1 MKQTFNVVGKGHPR
15 HETQDKVRGKAVY
28 TDDLAFPNMVWGA
41 ILRSPYARARV
52 LEIDVSKASALPGVF
67 GILLPQDVPQK
78 RYNCSGNPPSPLA
91 KQDER
96 ILTDSPL
103 HVGDRI
109 AAVAATSSEICQKAL
124 SHISVKYESLPPV
137 LELDEALSEN
147 APVLHPEISPTNIF
161 NKIEAELG
169 DVEKGFAESDLVLE
183 DVFETPGIFH
193 ACMEPVTCICDFTRK
208 EDLVVWSNSQTPF
221 QERRILSKIL
231 GLPESRVRIIK
242 PMMGGG
248 FGSRQQLHNQVV
260 GALLSGMVRRPVKI
274 VNTREE
280 EMVGTCVRHASRC
293 RVKMGVSRE
302 GRIQAIQAEVHHN
315 CGAYATHSPIVLA
328 AQSRKVPYRI
338 PHYRYDGYCVYTNY
352 PVAGAMRGYG
362 NPQLSFAREV
372 LVDRAARTLNMDP
385 VAFRMKNRILPG
397 DTVPGSP
404 LVLESC
410 AIQECI
416 EAGEAIRERID
427 REEEAD
433 QNICGKDIVERW
445 GMALAMHTSGAS
457 NNTGMSSAVI
467 MIHYDGSATLLTG
480 SADMGQGSETALSQI
495 VAEILGIALSDVQ
508 VTAADTLHT
517 PYETG
522 SFASSQAYV
531 AGHAV
536 HAAARE
542 VIEQTRASLAV
553 KYGLKTED
561 IFHENRQFQF
571 IQEGKSVSLTFQ
583 EAIAATHYGE
593 TGTVVI
599 GRSSFKAVHSAPPFA
614 ACWAKVAFDRLTN
627 SIHVRHVIEVA
638 DVGTPINPDI
648 VTGQIEGGI
657 AMGVGYALMEDLEMD
672 GKLSKPLTNDLLACK
687 IPTTLDLPE
696 IHTHIVSSYEPSGP
710 LGAKSVG
717 EMTVIPVAPAIVNAV
732 AAATGREISRLPLSK
747 YFNIGRPFKHSHTGT
762 CEKKNRQ
769 PERSFE

>member
-1 MKQTFNVVGKGHPR
+1 MKQAFNVVGKGHPR
-15 HETQDKVRGKAVY
+15 HETRDKVRGKAVY
-28 TDDLAFPNMVWGA
+28 TDDLEFPNLAYGA
-41 ILRSPYARARV
+41 ILRSPYPRARV
-52 LEIDVSKASALPGVF
+52 LEIDGSKAKALPGVL
-67 GILLPQDVPQK
+67 GVLLPGDVPQK

-96 ILTDSPL
+96 VLTDLPL

-109 AAVAATSSEICQKAL
+109 AAVAATSYELCQKAL
-124 SHISVKYESLPPV
+124 SLISVRYEPLPPV
-137 LELDEALSEN
+137 LDLDEALSKDS
-147 APVLHPEISPTNIF
+147 PVLHPEISPNNTF
-161 NKIEAELG
+161 SKIEAELG
-169 DVEKGFAESDLVLE
+169 DVEKGLADSDLVLE

-193 ACMEPVTCICDFTRK
+193 ACMETVSCICDFTR
-208 EDLVVWSNSQTPF
+208 EEGLVVWSNSQTPF
-221 QERRILSKIL
+221 QERRILAKIL

-248 FGSRQQLHNQVV
+248 FGSRQQLHNQIV
-260 GALLSGMVRRPVKI
+260 GALLSGLVKRPLKI
-274 VNTREE
+274 VNNREE
-280 EMVGTCVRHASRC
+280 EMIGTCVRHAAKC
-293 RVKMGVSRE
+293 RVKLGVSKE

-328 AQSRKVPYRI
+328 AQSRKIPYRV

-372 LVDRAARTLNMDP
+372 LLDRAARKLNMDP
-385 VAFRMKNRILPG
+385 VVLRMENRILPG

-410 AIQECI
+410 AIKECI
-416 EAGEAIRERID
+416 EAGEEIRNRID
-427 REEEAD
+427 REEQAD
-433 QNICGKDIVERW
+433 PERCGKDIVERW
-445 GMALAMHTSGAS
+445 GMALAMHTSGPS
-457 NNTGMSSAVI
+457 NNTGMSSAII

-495 VAEILGIALSDVQ
+495 VAEVLGIALTDVK
-508 VTAADTLHT
+508 VTAADTMHT

-536 HAAARE
+536 HAAAME
-542 VIEQTRASLAV
+542 VIERTRVSLAAR
-553 KYGLKTED
+553 YGVEPSRMT
-561 IFHENRQFQF
+561 HENQQFRF
-571 IQEGKSVSLTFQ
+571 LKEGRPFSLSFK
-583 EAIAATHYGE
+583 EAISETHFGE

-599 GRSSFKAVHSAPPFA
+599 GRSSFKAIHSAPPFA

-627 SIHVRHVIEVA
+627 RIEVRHVIEVA
-638 DVGTPINPDI
+638 DVGTPINPEI

-657 AMGVGYALMEDLEMD
+657 AMGLGYALMEDLEMD
-672 GKLSKPLTNDLLACK
+672 RRLSKPLTNDLLACK
-687 IPTTLDLPE
+687 IPTTMDMPE
-696 IHTHIVSSYEPSGP
+696 IHTRIVSSFEPSGP

-732 AAATGREISRLPLSK
+732 AAATGEDISRLPLSK
-747 YFNIGRPFKHSHTGT
+747 YYNIGKSL
-762 CEKKNRQ
+762 
-769 PERSFE
+769 

>member
-1 MKQTFNVVGKGHPR
+1 MNQAFRVVGKGHPR
-15 HETQDKVRGKAVY
+15 LETRDKVRGKAVY
-28 TDDLAFPNMVWGA
+28 TDDLEFPNLAYGA
-41 ILRSPYARARV
+41 ILRSPYPRARV
-52 LEIDVSKASALPGVF
+52 LEIDDSRAKALPGVL
-67 GILLPQDVPQK
+67 GVLLPGDVPQK

-96 ILTDSPL
+96 ILTDFPL

-109 AAVAATSSEICQKAL
+109 AAVAATSYELCQKAL
-124 SHISVKYESLPPV
+124 SLISVRYEPLPPI
-137 LELDEALSEN
+137 LDLKEALSEDS
-147 APVLHPEISPTNIF
+147 PPLHPEISSDNILT
-161 NKIEAELG
+161 KIEAELG
-169 DVEKGFAESDLVLE
+169 DVEKGFADSDLVLE

-193 ACMEPVTCICDFTRK
+193 ACMETVSCICDFTRG
-208 EDLVVWSNSQTPF
+208 EGLVVWSNSQTPF

-248 FGSRQQLHNQVV
+248 FGSRQQLHNQIV
-260 GALLSGMVRRPVKI
+260 GALLSGLVKRPVKI
-274 VNTREE
+274 VNSREE
-280 EMVGTCVRHASRC
+280 EMVGTCVRHASKC
-293 RVKMGVSRE
+293 RVKLGVSKD

-328 AQSRKVPYRI
+328 AQSRKVPYRV
-338 PHYRYDGYCVYTNY
+338 PHYRYDGYCVYTNH

-372 LVDRAARTLNMDP
+372 LLDRAARKLNMDP
-385 VAFRMKNRILPG
+385 VVFRMKNRIFPG

-410 AIQECI
+410 AIKECI
-416 EAGEAIRERID
+416 EAGEDIRKRID
-427 REEEAD
+427 REEGAD
-433 QNICGKDIVERW
+433 PESRRKDIVERW

-467 MIHYDGSATLLTG
+467 MVHYDGSATLLTG

-495 VAEILGIALSDVQ
+495 VAEVLGIALADVS
-508 VTAADTLHT
+508 VTAADTMHT

-536 HAAARE
+536 HAAALE
-542 VIEQTRASLAV
+542 VIEQTRASLAARYGVEVTHITYENHQFRFV
-553 KYGLKTED
+553 K
-561 IFHENRQFQF
+561 
-571 IQEGKSVSLTFQ
+571 EGKPVSLSFKG
-583 EAIAATHYGE
+583 AISETHFGE

-599 GRSSFKAVHSAPPFA
+599 GRSSFKASHSAPPFA
-614 ACWAKVAFDRLTN
+614 ACWAKVAFDQLTN
-627 SIHVRHVIEVA
+627 RIEVRHVIEVA

-657 AMGVGYALMEDLEMD
+657 AMGLGYALMEDLEMD
-672 GKLSKPLTNDLLACK
+672 QRLSKPLTNDLLACK
-687 IPTTLDLPE
+687 IPTTMDMPE
-696 IHTHIVSSYEPSGP
+696 IHTRIVTSFEPSGP

-732 AAATGREISRLPLSK
+732 VAATGEDISSLPLSK
-747 YFNIGRPFKHSHTGT
+747 YFNIGKSL
-762 CEKKNRQ
+762 
-769 PERSFE
+769 